1 MINKPQSMST
11 PSDTTLVKI
20 ESKCWQML
28 LEGVGDR
35 NNAMHQAVVSNVKG
49 NTSIMRTVILRRV
62 DSQTKKLY
70 FHTDYRSLKVAD
82 IKETGILSW
91 LFYDQSQRTQIRL
104 SGATI
109 IHHKDEFCK
118 TQWARTPHHSRRSYM
133 FHTSPSTP
141 LTSDD
146 YGMSDKLITF
156 NYTLE
161 ESEIGFKHFAV
172 VETSVDWLEWY
183 FTHHTGN
190 KRAEFNFHNAQIKD
204 ANWLMP

>member
-1 MINKPQSMST
+1 MPT
-11 PSDTTLVKI
+11 PLDTTLSEI

-28 LEGVGDR
+28 LKGVNDR
-35 NNAMHQAVVSNVKG
+35 NNLMHQAVVSNVEG
-49 NTSIMRTVILRRV
+49 ITSIMRTVILRRV

-70 FHTDYRSLKVAD
+70 FHTDFRSLKVAA
-82 IKETGILSW
+82 IQNTGILSW
-91 LFYDQSQRTQIRL
+91 LFYDQTQRTQIRL
-104 SGATI
+104 SGSTI
-109 IHHKDEFCK
+109 VHHKDEYCRTHWDK
-118 TQWARTPHHSRRSYM
+118 TPHHSRRSYM
-133 FHTSPSTP
+133 FQTAPSTP
-141 LTSDD
+141 LTSED

-161 ESEIGFKHFAV
+161 ESEIGFNHFAV

-190 KRAEFNFHNAQIKD
+190 KRAEFNFQNAQLTK

>member
-1 MINKPQSMST
+1 MPT
-11 PSDTTLVKI
+11 PLDTTLSEI
-20 ESKCWQML
+20 ESNCWQML
-28 LEGVGDR
+28 LKGVNDR
-35 NNAMHQAVVSNVKG
+35 NNLMHQAVVSNVQG

-70 FHTDYRSLKVAD
+70 FHTDFRSLKVAA
-82 IKETGILSW
+82 IQNTGILSW
-91 LFYDQSQRTQIRL
+91 LFYDQTQRTQIRL
-104 SGATI
+104 SGSTI
-109 IHHKDEFCK
+109 VHHKDEYCRTHWDK
-118 TQWARTPHHSRRSYM
+118 TPHHSRRSYM
-133 FHTSPSTP
+133 FQTAPSTP
-141 LTSDD
+141 LTSED

-161 ESEIGFKHFAV
+161 ESEIGFNHFAV

-190 KRAEFNFHNAQIKD
+190 KRAEFNFQNAQLTK